1 MNIQKYFTNDRIVIP
16 FKLRIDG
23 LPFAITPATV
33 VEGILLDC
41 NGKQTTDGKKAIIE
55 GEAGSDWRNS
65 LVMFAIESGDS
76 ADIVPGR
83 YRLMVN
89 VVEIPRTFI
98 KSEAF
103 EIQAGQVV

>member
-1 MNIQKYFTNDRIVIP
+1 MIETFFTGDRIVIP

-23 LPFAITPATV
+23 LPFIIAPATT

-41 NGKQTTDGKKAIIE
+41 NGKQTTDGKKVIL
-55 GEAGSDWRNS
+55 EAEPGSDWRNS
-65 LVMFAIESGDS
+65 LVVFAIEAADS
-76 ADIVPGR
+76 EDIAVGR

-89 VVEIPRTFI
+89 EGAIPRTFI

-103 EIQAGQVV
+103 EIAAGQVV

>member
-1 MNIQKYFTNDRIVIP
+1 MTERYFTGDRIVIP

-23 LPFAITPATV
+23 LPFAITPATT

-41 NGKQTTDGKKAIIE
+41 NGKQTTDGKKAILE
-55 GEAGSDWRNS
+55 SEPGSDWRNS
-65 LVMFAIESGDS
+65 LVMFAIEAADS
-76 ADIVPGR
+76 DDIAVGR

-98 KSEAF
+98 NSEAF
-103 EIQAGQVV
+103 EIAAGQVV

>member
-1 MNIQKYFTNDRIVIP
+1 MTERYFTGDRIVIP

-23 LPFAITPATV
+23 LPFAITPATT

-41 NGKQTTDGKKAIIE
+41 NGKQTTDGKKAILE
-55 GEAGSDWRNS
+55 PEPGSDWRNS
-65 LVMFAIESGDS
+65 LVMFVIDETDSGD
-76 ADIVPGR
+76 IPVGR

-89 VVEIPRTFI
+89 VDEIPRTFI

-103 EIQAGQVV
+103 EIAAGQVV

>member
-1 MNIQKYFTNDRIVIP
+1 MIETFFTGDRIVIP

-23 LPFAITPATV
+23 LPFEITTATT

-41 NGKQTTDGKKAIIE
+41 NGKQTADGKKEILE
-55 GEAGSDWRNS
+55 SEPGSDWRNS
-65 LVMFAIESGDS
+65 LVMFAIEAADS
-76 ADIVPGR
+76 ADIPIGR

-103 EIQAGQVV
+103 AIAAGQVD